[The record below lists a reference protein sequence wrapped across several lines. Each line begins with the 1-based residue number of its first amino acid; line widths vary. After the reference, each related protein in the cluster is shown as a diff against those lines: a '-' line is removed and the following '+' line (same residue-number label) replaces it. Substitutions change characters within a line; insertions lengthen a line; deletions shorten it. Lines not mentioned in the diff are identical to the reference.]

1 MAAVST
7 TATGITAVSGISGR
21 YATALFE
28 LAVDNGQL
36 DAVAGDLAGIE
47 KMLAE
52 SEDMVRLIRS
62 PLLGREDQ
70 ARGIA
75 AVLERAGCGELVS
88 RFAGVL
94 AQNRRLFVLPK
105 AILDFRTLLA
115 RHRGETIAEVI
126 SATPLADAQ
135 LEQIRKSLSQA
146 AGRDV
151 VMNTKVDEAL
161 IGGLVVK
168 LGSRMIDG
176 SIRSKLKNLQ
186 LAMKGVG

>member
-1 MAAVST
+1 M
-7 TATGITAVSGISGR
+7 SGISGR

-36 DAVAGDLAGIE
+36 DAVASDLAGIE

>member
-7 TATGITAVSGISGR
+7 SVTGVSAVSGISGR

-28 LAVDNGQL
+28 LAVDNGAL

-62 PLLGREDQ
+62 PLLGRDDQ

-75 AVLERAGCGELVS
+75 AVLERAGCGELVR

-105 AILDFRTLLA
+105 TIQDFRTLLA

-126 SATPLADAQ
+126 SASPLADAQ

-151 VMNTKVDEAL
+151 VMHTKVDEAL

-176 SIRSKLKNLQ
+176 SIRGKLKNLQ